1 MPNYRA
7 YLMDDDGHVMS
18 ALNLSCLDEDAAAD
32 TAKQLADDHDV
43 ELWQFDRLVA
53 VFKSSNL
60 VVAVPKTITVRFT
73 EDLTAPSEA

>member
-7 YLMDDDGHVMS
+7 YLLDDDGHVMS
-18 ALNLSCLDEDAAAD
+18 ALNLSCLDDDAAAD

-53 VFKSSNL
+53 VLKSGCHCRKLNPTS
-60 VVAVPKTITVRFT
+60 KWSRIG
-73 EDLTAPSEA
+73 